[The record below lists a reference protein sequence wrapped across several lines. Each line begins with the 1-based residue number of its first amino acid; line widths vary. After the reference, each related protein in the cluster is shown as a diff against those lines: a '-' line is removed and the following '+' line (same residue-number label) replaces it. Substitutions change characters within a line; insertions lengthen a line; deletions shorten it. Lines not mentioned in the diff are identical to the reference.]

1 MPYNL
6 IPPTICL
13 KCPYGVCVEYLGDK
27 KFKDRATKYRLKQNT
42 VAWCVFD
49 KWLPGIWADE
59 ADRHAA
65 TSQTDWPDLL
75 NQIFINGR
83 QAGHTRTEAGLL
95 TVDGK
100 PFFLT
105 EQQVGKVRGDVFQL
119 LVGASLWNACIVHNE
134 ARAAGQP
141 MYAVLTLGDNYDLTN
156 LLTEEY
162 SAKLNKLQ
170 RQLAVS
176 DTQLAY
182 STPDFVVI
190 DISNLSAAVQAHFST
205 PISSL
210 HPDNQVKLVS
220 SRKILEGYVG
230 GDTILAAIGLKTSIR
245 SDRMYQLLFEANAWK
260 FVWRAGFTMPASRY
274 YAIFMGGYGADA
286 GKLTSVDF
294 SSIEAETGLAQR
306 AIDGVFST
314 SRPADLAATFAHILA
329 GTLPTVPKPP
339 PPPPPKPPTLF

>member
-1 MPYNL
+1 MPYKL

-13 KCPYGVCVEYLGDK
+13 QCPYGVCVEYLGDK

-49 KWLPGIWADE
+49 RWLPGSWVDE
-59 ADRHAA
+59 ADQHAA
-65 TSQTDWPDLL
+65 SSLTDWTDLL

-83 QAGHTRTEAGLL
+83 EAGNTRTQAGLL

-119 LVGASLWNACIVHNE
+119 LVGASLWNACIKHNE
-134 ARAAGQP
+134 ARLAGEP
-141 MYAVLTLGDNYDLTN
+141 MYAVLTLGDNYDLTT
-156 LLTEEY
+156 LLTKEY
-162 SAKLNKLQ
+162 GDKLHALQ
-170 RQLAVS
+170 RQLSVS

-190 DISNLSAAVQAHFST
+190 DITSLAPTTQAHFST
-205 PISSL
+205 PITNL

-220 SRKILEGYVG
+220 SRKILEGHIG
-230 GDTILAAIGLKTSIR
+230 GNTILAAIGLKTSIR

-260 FVWRAGFTMPASRY
+260 FVWRAGFGIPASRY

-294 SSIEAETGLAQR
+294 SSVQAGTGLAKP

-314 SRPADLAATFAHILA
+314 SRPADLSPTFAHILA
-329 GTLPTVPKPP
+329 GSLPSIPK
-339 PPPPPKPPTLF
+339 PPPKPPAPLTLF